1 MIPDRVVIAAVIS
14 TVIYLLFFNQCAAL
28 DRYGF
33 QVMKSGFQAAKKHF
47 TVIKDKFAAKKGG
60 YKM

>member
-14 TVIYLLFFNQCAAL
+14 TVIYLLLFNQCAAL

-33 QVMKSGFQAAKKHF
+33 QVMKSGFQAAKNISLLSK
-47 TVIKDKFAAKKGG
+47 INLQLKRWI
-60 YKM
+60 